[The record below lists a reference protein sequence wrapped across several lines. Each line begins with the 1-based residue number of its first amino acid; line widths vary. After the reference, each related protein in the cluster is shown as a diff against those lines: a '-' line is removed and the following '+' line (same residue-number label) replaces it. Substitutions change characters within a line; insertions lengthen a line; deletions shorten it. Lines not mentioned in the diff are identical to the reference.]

1 MTEIKLFNRWSTNV
15 EIKDPGLKNYINL
28 KPLIVPKTYGRHASQ
43 QFHKS
48 SDVNIIERI
57 MNKMYVPGHR
67 GKKHLL
73 SSGRCGGNSMSAW
86 KNMVETLDL
95 IEKRTKKNP
104 IEVIVKAIENA
115 ALREEITSFQMGGI
129 MARKAVLSSPQRRV
143 DLVLRLLTQ
152 GAYQKAYAGHKK
164 TSQCLAD
171 EFIAAYE
178 NDATKSNAIREKERI
193 ERDAAGAR

>member
-15 EIKDPGLKNYINL
+15 EVKDPGLKNYINL
-28 KPLIVPKTYGRHASQ
+28 KPVIVPKTYGRYASQ

-48 SDVNIIERI
+48 SDINIIERI
-57 MNKMYVPGHR
+57 MNRMYVPGHR
-67 GKKHLL
+67 GKRHLL

-86 KNMVETLDL
+86 KNMIETLDM

-104 IEVIVKAIENA
+104 IEIIVKAIENA

-152 GAYQKAYAGHKK
+152 GAYQKAYSGHKK
-164 TSQCLAD
+164 TAQCLAD

-193 ERDAAGAR
+193 EREAAGAR